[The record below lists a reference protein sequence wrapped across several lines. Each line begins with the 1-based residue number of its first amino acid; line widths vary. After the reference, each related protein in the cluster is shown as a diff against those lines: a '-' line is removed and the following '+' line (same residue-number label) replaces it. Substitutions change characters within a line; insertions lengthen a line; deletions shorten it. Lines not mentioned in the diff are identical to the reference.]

1 MDISKRVIARFCRYR
16 NALMRFR
23 QYGMKAIFSEEL
35 AQALGLTSAQV
46 RKDFSIFKIPGKK
59 KAGYRIDQ
67 LMKQFDRILDKTHV
81 QHVVILGAG
90 PMGLALVRD
99 PFLTDRGV
107 SVSAIFDEAKK
118 ISGLPAQIGDVAVLP
133 ISKLVAFV
141 RSENIKYCVVA
152 ATDNSAQ
159 QMLDEA
165 IISGIRGVLNFTP
178 FELKVPKS
186 CTINSVNLVAEIEN
200 LVFFTQQK
208 ADSPRHSG

>member
-1 MDISKRVIARFCRYR
+1 MDVSKRVIARFCRYR

-90 PMGLALVRD
+90 PMGLALVKD
-99 PFLTDRGV
+99 PFLADRGIN
-107 SVSAIFDEAKK
+107 VSAIFEEEKK
-118 ISGLPAQIGDVAVLP
+118 TPGLPAQIEGIPILP

-141 RSENIKYCVVA
+141 RSECIRYCVVA

-159 QMLDEA
+159 RMLDEA
-165 IISGIRGVLNFTP
+165 IISGVRGVLNLTP

-186 CTINSVNLVAEIEN
+186 CTMNSVNLVAEIEN
-200 LVFFTQQK
+200 LVFFTQNK
-208 ADSPRHSG
+208 IKTAVK